1 MSEIIHLLPDSI
13 ANQIAAGEVIQRPS
27 SMLKELVENSI
38 DAHATQI
45 TIELQDAGKELMR
58 VIDNGVGMS
67 PLDARMAFE
76 RHATSKISS
85 VDDLFTLRSM
95 GFRGEALAS
104 IVAVAQIELITRQA
118 DSEIG
123 HKLLI
128 NGSEVI
134 YSAPTMAEVGTSITV
149 KNLFYN
155 VPARRRFLKASDTE
169 LKHIYRQFERIALV
183 YPEVSFTLYS
193 EGKIVRTLPK
203 SDLQHRIVDLL
214 GKSYA
219 KQLIPIA
226 YQGPLANISGF
237 ITLPRDA
244 KRRGAQ
250 QFFFV
255 NGRYMKHAYFHRAV
269 MNVFEDLV
277 APNSQPNYF
286 IYFQVD
292 PSRIDVNIHPTKT
305 EIKFLDE
312 QAIFKLLMVVLREHL
327 STTSAM
333 PAITFQKDQL
343 ISIPAYDARARECA
357 LTPPPVQIDP
367 SYNPFNTVSS
377 KLVDPL
383 DTFRSSASDGWAGFI
398 EDFQQRPGADS
409 SPLTT
414 SATPDTLFAVSSETS
429 QPVDGA
435 NLVYTFQERYL
446 FTAMSDR
453 LAVISIERA
462 LLRIYYEQQIATL
475 QLEPEQAQ
483 PLLFAEE
490 LSLPPEVYPT
500 SQQLIASLRLIGFEI
515 SAQECETQR
524 PGEDSSYPHGELCK
538 DTVDPIYSIY
548 AVPKPLRPI
557 GIADLVT
564 EILNKYLTREE
575 LEKNAP
581 DLTQAEILA
590 QLFLSDEALR
600 RASDLVRNTLHTR
613 AAQPSQIIS
622 DLFLTPDSQFDPLG
636 RSIMISLSSDEI
648 AKWF

>member
-13 ANQIAAGEVIQRPS
+13 ANQIAAGEVIQRPAS
-27 SMLKELVENSI
+27 TLKELVENAI

-58 VIDNGVGMS
+58 VIDDGVGMS

-104 IVAVAQIELITRQA
+104 IVAVAQIELVTRQA

-123 HKLLI
+123 YKLLI
-128 NGSEVI
+128 NGSEVV
-134 YSAPTMAEVGTSITV
+134 SSSPTVAEVGTSITV

-155 VPARRRFLKASDTE
+155 VPARRRFLKGSETE
-169 LKHIYRQFERIALV
+169 LRHIYRQFERIALV
-183 YPEVSFTLYS
+183 YPEIAFTLYS
-193 EGKIVRTLPK
+193 EGKLIRNLPK

-214 GKSYA
+214 GKSYS
-219 KQLIPIA
+219 KQLIPIE
-226 YQGPLANISGF
+226 YQGPLANVSGF

-255 NGRYMKHAYFHRAV
+255 NGRYMKHPYFHRAV

-277 APNSQPNYF
+277 APGSQPNYF

-333 PAITFQKDQL
+333 PAITFSTDQL
-343 ISIPAYDARARECA
+343 IEIPAYDATRQSSTA
-357 LTPPPVQIDP
+357 LQPPPVQIDP
-367 SYNPFNTVSS
+367 EYNPFKAIPTDEQRPT
-377 KLVDPL
+377 DPL
-383 DTFRSSASDGWAGFI
+383 SSMSSGSPTHWESFI
-398 EDFQQRPGADS
+398 DDFQQRRGES
-409 SPLTT
+409 
-414 SATPDTLFAVSSETS
+414 TLPAS
-429 QPVDGA
+429 QPTGA
-435 NLVYTFQERYL
+435 APTEMDPLFTVSPSPSQPAANSSNLVYIYQERYL
-446 FTAMSDR
+446 FTTMSDR
-453 LAVISIERA
+453 LAVIQIERA

-475 QLEPEQAQ
+475 TLQPDQAQ

-490 LSLPPEVYPT
+490 LSLPSDLYPT
-500 SQQLIASLRLIGFEI
+500 HLELVESLRQIGFEI
-515 SAQECETQR
+515 TPQEEASA
-524 PGEDSSYPHGELCK
+524 DSDENVYLITS
-538 DTVDPIYSIY
+538 
-548 AVPKPLRPI
+548 VPKPLRPI
-557 GIADLVT
+557 GVADMISKTLDD
-564 EILNKYLTREE
+564 YLDQVDKDDTDTTLPPAE
-575 LEKNAP
+575 L
-581 DLTQAEILA
+581 LA
-590 QLFLSDEALR
+590 QLFLSSEALR
-600 RASDLVRNTLHTR
+600 QASELVRHTLHAR

-622 DLFLTPDSQFDPLG
+622 DLFLTPNSQFDPFG
-636 RSIMISLSSDEI
+636 RSIMVSLTSEEI
-648 AKWF
+648 DKWF

>member
-13 ANQIAAGEVIQRPS
+13 ANQIAAGEVIQRPA
-27 SMLKELVENSI
+27 SMLKELVENAI

-58 VIDNGVGMS
+58 VIDDGVGMS

-118 DSEIG
+118 DSDIG
-123 HKLLI
+123 YKLLI

-134 YSAPTMAEVGTSITV
+134 SSSPTVAEVGTSMTV

-155 VPARRRFLKASDTE
+155 VPARRRFLKGSETE
-169 LKHIYRQFERIALV
+169 LRHIYRQFERIALV
-183 YPEVSFTLYS
+183 YPEIAFTLYS
-193 EGKIVRTLPK
+193 EGKLIRNLPK

-214 GKSYA
+214 GKSYS
-219 KQLIPIA
+219 KQLIPIE
-226 YQGPLANISGF
+226 YQGPLANVSGF

-255 NGRYMKHAYFHRAV
+255 NGRYMKHPYFHRAV

-277 APNSQPNYF
+277 APGSQPNYF

-333 PAITFQKDQL
+333 PAITFSTDQL
-343 ISIPAYDARARECA
+343 IDIPAYDATRQSSST
-357 LTPPPVQIDP
+357 LQPPPVQIDP
-367 SYNPFNTVSS
+367 EYNPFKAIQTVDQQP
-377 KLVDPL
+377 LDPL
-383 DTFRSSASDGWAGFI
+383 SPLSSGSPAHWENFI
-398 EDFQQRPGADS
+398 DDFQQRRGESTLPASQPTGAV
-409 SPLTT
+409 PT
-414 SATPDTLFAVSSETS
+414 ATDPLFAVSASPA
-429 QPVDGA
+429 QPA
-435 NLVYTFQERYL
+435 ANSTNLVYTFQERYL
-446 FTAMSDR
+446 FTTMSDR
-453 LAVISIERA
+453 LAVIQIDRA

-475 QLEPEQAQ
+475 TLEPD

-490 LSLPPEVYPT
+490 LSLPSEIYPMHNE
-500 SQQLIASLRLIGFEI
+500 LVESLRQIGFEI
-515 SAQECETQR
+515 TPQEASAGTDENVYLIT
-524 PGEDSSYPHGELCK
+524 S
-538 DTVDPIYSIY
+538 
-548 AVPKPLRPI
+548 VPKPLRPI
-557 GIADLVT
+557 GVADMITQTLG
-564 EILNKYLTREE
+564 EYLDQLEREE
-575 LEKNAP
+575 
-581 DLTQAEILA
+581 
-590 QLFLSDEALR
+590 SDQNSLR
-600 RASDLVRNTLHTR
+600 RRSSRNSFSPAKPCAKPANWCATHSTHALPSPVR
-613 AAQPSQIIS
+613 
-622 DLFLTPDSQFDPLG
+622 
-636 RSIMISLSSDEI
+636 SSPTS
-648 AKWF
+648 F

>member
-13 ANQIAAGEVIQRPS
+13 ANQIAAGEVIQRPA
-27 SMLKELVENSI
+27 SMLKELVENAI

-58 VIDNGVGMS
+58 VIDDGVGMS

-104 IVAVAQIELITRQA
+104 IVAVAQIELVTRQA
-118 DSEIG
+118 DSDIG
-123 HKLLI
+123 YKLLI

-134 YSAPTMAEVGTSITV
+134 SSSPTVAEVGTSITV

-155 VPARRRFLKASDTE
+155 VPARRRFLKGSETE
-169 LKHIYRQFERIALV
+169 LRHIYRQFERIALV
-183 YPEVSFTLYS
+183 YPEIAFTLYS
-193 EGKIVRTLPK
+193 EGKLIRNLPK

-214 GKSYA
+214 GKSYS
-219 KQLIPIA
+219 KQLIPIE
-226 YQGPLANISGF
+226 YQGPLANVSGF

-255 NGRYMKHAYFHRAV
+255 NGRYMKHPYFHRAV

-277 APNSQPNYF
+277 APGSQPNYF

-333 PAITFQKDQL
+333 PAITFSTDQL
-343 ISIPAYDARARECA
+343 IEIPAYDATRQSDTT
-357 LTPPPVQIDP
+357 LQPPPVQIDP
-367 SYNPFNTVSS
+367 EYNPFKLISTDDEQPLDPLSPVSS
-377 KLVDPL
+377 DSPAHWESFIDDFRQRRGESTLPASQHTGAASTAEDPL
-383 DTFRSSASDGWAGFI
+383 FMVSAS
-398 EDFQQRPGADS
+398 
-409 SPLTT
+409 SPQTAAN
-414 SATPDTLFAVSSETS
+414 SN
-429 QPVDGA
+429 

-446 FTAMSDR
+446 FTTMSDR
-453 LAVISIERA
+453 LAVIQIERA

-475 QLEPEQAQ
+475 ALEPDQAQ

-490 LSLPPEVYPT
+490 LSLPSEIYPMHHE
-500 SQQLIASLRLIGFEI
+500 LVESLRQIGFEI
-515 SAQECETQR
+515 TPQEASAGT
-524 PGEDSSYPHGELCK
+524 
-538 DTVDPIYSIY
+538 DTDDNVYLITS
-548 AVPKPLRPI
+548 VPKPLRPI
-557 GIADLVT
+557 GVADMITKTLG
-564 EILNKYLTREE
+564 EYLDQLEREE
-575 LEKNAP
+575 I
-581 DLTQAEILA
+581 DAELSQEVQLA
-590 QLFLSDEALR
+590 QLFLSSEALR
-600 RASDLVRNTLHTR
+600 QASELVRHTLHAR
-613 AAQPSQIIS
+613 ATQPSQIIS
-622 DLFLTPDSQFDPLG
+622 DLFLTPNSQFDPLG
-636 RSIMISLSSDEI
+636 RSIMVSLTSEEI
-648 AKWF
+648 DKWF